1 MRTFSASGGH
11 EKSRRSKE
19 LSIDER
25 GVGWLDLLLRCARC
39 LRVLQY
45 VLLFAGIPLAC
56 AATSGAVTLAW
67 DDSDPNVAG
76 YRLYY
81 GIASRTYPVAIDV
94 GPATS
99 CSVSNLIS
107 GTTYFFAVTAYSHFG
122 IESDFSS
129 EIAYTSGD
137 FASDSSLRIASI
149 FADDRGT
156 VLSWASEPGALYRVL
171 ATQTLTDPV
180 WVDVSGPL
188 FAASTTRLWTHI
200 RPTSGRCL
208 FYRVELISGVR

>member
-1 MRTFSASGGH
+1 
-11 EKSRRSKE
+11 
-19 LSIDER
+19 
-25 GVGWLDLLLRCARC
+25 
-39 LRVLQY
+39 VLIS
-45 VLLFAGIPLAC
+45 VGIPLAYP
-56 AATSGAVTLAW
+56 ATSGAVTLAW

-81 GIASRTYPVAIDV
+81 GITSRTYPVAIDV

-99 CSVSNLIS
+99 CSVSNLIF
-107 GTTYFFAVTAYSHFG
+107 GTTYFFSVTAYNHFG
-122 IESDFSS
+122 MESDFSS
-129 EIAYTSGD
+129 EIAYTSSD
-137 FASDSSLRIASI
+137 FASDSSLQIASI
-149 FADDRGT
+149 FADDHGT

-188 FAASTTRLWTHI
+188 FAPSTTRLWPHI
-200 RPTSGRCL
+200 GATSGRCL